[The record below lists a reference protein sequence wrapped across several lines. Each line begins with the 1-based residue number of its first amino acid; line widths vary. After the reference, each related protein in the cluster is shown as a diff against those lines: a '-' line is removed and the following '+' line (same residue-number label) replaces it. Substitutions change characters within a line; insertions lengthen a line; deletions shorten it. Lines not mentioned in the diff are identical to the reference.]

1 MTTRHP
7 PGLWLP
13 TAADDDQY
21 LGPYRVIKKVGSGGM
36 GIVYLGADPTDKAVA
51 IKVLREHIAE
61 DPAARAR
68 LRRELDTLRR
78 VRHRCVAGVVDADLE
93 NDPAYIVTEFISG
106 PGLDSYVDDVGPLSR
121 PGLVNL
127 GHGLAGALNAIH
139 EVGVV
144 HRDLKP
150 GNILLFD
157 ERPVVI
163 DFGIAQLADDVRLT
177 VTGLFVGTPGY
188 VAPEVIAGT
197 RSTPATDWWGWAAT
211 LAFAATGRP
220 PAGTGPIEVVL
231 DRISRG
237 RLDLDGVDGDLAPLL
252 HDCLDPDPARR
263 PDSGEVTARFGRYAA
278 GHSGASSH
286 RRSSVAAGLHTH
298 ELGRRG
304 RGDETGHADP
314 SAATPRRPTAI
325 LDQPAPIVAPGRP
338 AQPPEP
344 PSGAAPTGAPTM
356 TDRDPPPQQFMPTT
370 PPPAVHG
377 RGGTIAAYALLL
389 VAITAA
395 MPFVGAAVALLSA
408 AVARFVDRSAESMHW
423 RRSLHGPKRSH
434 VVKEILASPWRMITS
449 CVSAAGNMVIPYAVA
464 AGLTFVASQSIHTY
478 GGRFDRYLQ
487 NAVLGIAMAIALLI
501 AWWGPGGATLR
512 QAARRTAGV
521 VAPGKSS
528 AAVCVAVFLIGALF
542 IGALVLSFPSM
553 NWWPSIGQPLTFG

>member
-1 MTTRHP
+1 
-7 PGLWLP
+7 
-13 TAADDDQY
+13 
-21 LGPYRVIKKVGSGGM
+21 M
-36 GIVYLGADPTDKAVA
+36 GIVYLGADPTDKPVA

-106 PGLDSYVDDVGPLSR
+106 PQLDSYVDDVGPLGR

-150 GNILLFD
+150 GNILLFE

-188 VAPEVIAGT
+188 VAPEVIAGA

-211 LAFAATGRP
+211 LAYAATGRP

-237 RLDLDGVDGDLAPLL
+237 RLDLDGVDEDLAPLL
-252 HDCLDPDPARR
+252 RDCLDPDPSRR
-263 PDSGEVTARFGRYAA
+263 PATAEVTRRFGRYSA
-278 GHSGASSH
+278 GRSSASGH
-286 RRSSVAAGLHTH
+286 RRPGVAATTRTPDPDPQDHPYRTDRPSRADEAGA
-298 ELGRRG
+298 RRQ
-304 RGDETGHADP
+304 
-314 SAATPRRPTAI
+314 PTAV
-325 LDQPAPIVAPGRP
+325 LDQPAPLAVAERADRP
-338 AQPPEP
+338 QAPSSSIPPAGTP
-344 PSGAAPTGAPTM
+344 DRTGH
-356 TDRDPPPQQFMPTT
+356 PPPQRFTPTT
-370 PPPAVHG
+370 PPAAPHG
-377 RGGTIAAYALLL
+377 RGGTIAAYALLV

-395 MPFVGAAVALLSA
+395 MPFIGAAVGLVSVA
-408 AVARFVDRSAESMHW
+408 AARFVDRSVESIHW
-423 RRSLHGPKRSH
+423 RRSLHGPKPLN
-434 VVKEILASPWRMITS
+434 VVKEVIAAPWRVLAS
-449 CVSAAGNMVIPYAVA
+449 CVLGAGHLLVPYAVA
-464 AGLTFVASQSIHTY
+464 LGLTFAASQSIHTY
-478 GGRFDRYLQ
+478 GSRFDRYLQ
-487 NAVLGIAMAIALLI
+487 NAVIGIAMAIALLI
-501 AWWGPGGATLR
+501 AWWGPGSMSLR
-512 QAARRTAGV
+512 RAARRTAGV
-521 VAPGKSS
+521 IAPGRL
-528 AAVCVAVFLIGALF
+528 ATAVCVTVFVLGALF
-542 IGALVLSFPSM
+542 IGLLVLSFPSM
-553 NWWPSIGQPLTFG
+553 NWWPSVSGPLTFG

>member
-13 TAADDDQY
+13 TASDDDRY

-36 GIVYLGADPTDKAVA
+36 GIVYLGADPTDKPVA
-51 IKVLREHIAE
+51 IKVLRDHIAE

-106 PGLDSYVDDVGPLSR
+106 PQLDGYIDDVGPLSR

-127 GHGLAGALNAIH
+127 GHGLSGALDAIH
-139 EVGVV
+139 DVDVV

-150 GNILLFD
+150 GNILLFE

-220 PAGTGPIEVVL
+220 PAGKGPIEIVL

-237 RLDLDGVDGDLAPLL
+237 RLDLDGVDEDLAPLL
-252 HDCLDPDPARR
+252 IDCLHPDPAAR
-263 PDSGEVTARFGRYAA
+263 PSAAEIATRFSRFAA
-278 GHSGASSH
+278 GHSSAD
-286 RRSSVAAGLHTH
+286 
-298 ELGRRG
+298 GRRTAMAVSDPRP
-304 RGDETGHADP
+304 RG
-314 SAATPRRPTAI
+314 SARTPDDVTPRQPTAVLDRPAPVVSPRATPP
-325 LDQPAPIVAPGRP
+325 PADLPRNPDFSASYR
-338 AQPPEP
+338 EP
-344 PSGAAPTGAPTM
+344 S
-356 TDRDPPPQQFMPTT
+356 PPPVPTT
-370 PPPAVHG
+370 PPPAPYG
-377 RGGTIAAYALLL
+377 RTGTIAAYALLL
-389 VAITAA
+389 IAVTAA
-395 MPFVGAAVALLSA
+395 MPLVGAGVTLLSA
-408 AVARFVDRSAESMHW
+408 AVARFVDQSVESMHW
-423 RRSLHGPKRSH
+423 RRSFNGPKRSN
-434 VVKEILASPWRMITS
+434 VLKEILVSPWRMITS
-449 CVSAAGNMVIPYAVA
+449 CVLAVGSMLVPYAVA
-464 AGLTFVASQSIHTY
+464 AGLTFAASQSIHRS
-478 GGRFDRYLQ
+478 GGRLDQYIQ
-487 NAVLGIAMAIALLI
+487 NAVIGIAMAIALLI
-501 AWWGPGGATLR
+501 AWWGPGGRSLR
-512 QAARRTAGV
+512 RASRRTANV
-521 VAPGKSS
+521 LAPGTFG
-528 AAVCVAVFLIGALF
+528 AVLCVAVFLLGAAF
-542 IGALVLSFPSM
+542 IGVLVISFPSLS
-553 NWWPSIGQPLTFG
+553 WWPLLDGPFAFT